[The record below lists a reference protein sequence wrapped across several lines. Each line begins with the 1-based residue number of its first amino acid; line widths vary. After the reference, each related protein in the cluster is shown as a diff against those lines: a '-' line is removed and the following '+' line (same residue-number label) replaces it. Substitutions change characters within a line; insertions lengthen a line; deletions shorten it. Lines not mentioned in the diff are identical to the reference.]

1 MLALISKWRISK
13 HNPDL
18 RGFSLIEV
26 SIVLFI
32 ILMMT
37 SATVPWMKNF
47 SENTR
52 LKSAARG
59 IRDLL
64 EFARASS
71 INERTE
77 YAVVFDL
84 ENAQYL
90 LTPKEALNTETDG
103 TMLNSSLSEISQ
115 NITDLQDEEAENQTQ
130 TETEIESYVSRTAG
144 IAGVP
149 TQVPESIQM
158 IELRSMRSTGSSLSI
173 DYVVFYPD
181 STAEDFEIY
190 LQSASGKVFVV
201 SVTESTGRA
210 GVRKMTDVE
219 IEQMGFIEGQRQ

>member
-1 MLALISKWRISK
+1 MFALIFKRRTNEHS
-13 HNPDL
+13 PDL
-18 RGFSLIEV
+18 CGFSLIEV

-32 ILMMT
+32 ILLMT

-47 SENTR
+47 SENTKLR
-52 LKSAARG
+52 SAARG

-64 EFARASS
+64 EFARASA

-84 ENAQYL
+84 ENAEYM
-90 LTPKEALNTETDG
+90 LTPKDALETETDG
-103 TMLNSSLSEISQ
+103 AMLSSSLSDISQ
-115 NITDLQDEEAENQTQ
+115 NLTSLQDQEAENQTQ
-130 TETEIESYVSRTAG
+130 LETEGSASRSQGVVG
-144 IAGVP
+144 IP
-149 TQVPESIQM
+149 SQVTGSIQM
-158 IELRSMRSTGSSLSI
+158 IELRSIRSTGSGLNT

-190 LQSASGKVFVV
+190 LQSTLGKVFVV
-201 SVTESTGRA
+201 SVAESTGRA

-219 IEQMGFIEGQRQ
+219 IEQEGLNVQQKQ

>member
-32 ILMMT
+32 ILLMT

-64 EFARASS
+64 EFARASA

-90 LTPKEALNTETDG
+90 LTSKEALDTETDG

-130 TETEIESYVSRTAG
+130 TETESYVSRTAG
-144 IAGVP
+144 VAGVP
-149 TQVPESIQM
+149 NQVPESIQM
-158 IELRSMRSTGSSLSI
+158 IELRSMRSTGSGLSI

-219 IEQMGFIEGQRQ
+219 IEQMGLIEGQRQ